1 MSSIFPRQSVYK
13 VMFVQFGLTLISA
26 LVAWLYSDVAAKSA
40 LLGGLTCAIPSAYFI
55 WRAFRYTGARSADKV
70 VQSLYQGEAW
80 KFMLTALSF
89 AVIFVRVEPL
99 NVPALFI
106 AFMTVQLGHLASAR
120 ITNY

>member
-13 VMFVQFGLTLISA
+13 VMLVQFGLTLFSA
-26 LVAWLYSDVAAKSA
+26 LVAWLHSDVAAKSA
-40 LLGGLTCAIPSAYFI
+40 LLGGLTCAVPSAYFV
-55 WRAFRYTGARSADKV
+55 WRAFRYSGARMADRV

-89 AVIFVRVEPL
+89 GVIFVRVEPL

-120 ITNY
+120 ITNF

>member
-1 MSSIFPRQSVYK
+1 MSSIFPRQAVYK
-13 VMFVQFGLTLISA
+13 LIVVQFGLTLLATAI
-26 LVAWLYSDVAAKSA
+26 AWIHSDVAAKSA
-40 LLGGLTCAIPSAYFI
+40 LLGGLTCAIPSAYFV
-55 WRAFRYTGARSADKV
+55 WRAFRYSGARMADKV

-120 ITNY
+120 MTNF

>member
-1 MSSIFPRQSVYK
+1 MSSIFPRKAVYK
-13 VMFVQFGLTLISA
+13 LIVVQFGLTLLATAI
-26 LVAWLYSDVAAKSA
+26 AWIHSDVAAKSA
-40 LLGGLTCAIPSAYFI
+40 LLGGLTCAIPSAYFV
-55 WRAFRYTGARSADKV
+55 WRAFRYSGARMADKV

-120 ITNY
+120 MTNF

>member
-13 VMFVQFGLTLISA
+13 VMLVQFGLTALSA
-26 LVAWLYSDVAAKSA
+26 VVAWLHSDVAAKSA
-40 LLGGLTCAIPSAYFI
+40 LLGGLTCAIPSAYFV
-55 WRAFRYTGARSADKV
+55 WRAFRYSGARMADKV

-89 AVIFVRVEPL
+89 GVIFVRVEPL

-120 ITNY
+120 ITNF